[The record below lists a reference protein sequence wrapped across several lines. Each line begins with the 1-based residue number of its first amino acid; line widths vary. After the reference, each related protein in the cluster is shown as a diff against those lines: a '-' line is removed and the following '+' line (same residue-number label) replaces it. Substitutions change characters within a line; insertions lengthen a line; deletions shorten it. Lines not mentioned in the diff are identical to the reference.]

1 MTMPQSAPN
10 PTFFGR
16 WWPRR
21 SVRSLIRPDGER
33 LRDAL
38 AREERAGYRYVLYGW
53 LFALLVVSLYLLAT
67 IPLSRTVYY
76 LGIIL
81 IFAVVGL
88 TGEWIRRAWPRRAG
102 ISMGAIL
109 LVQISLLTAVLIV
122 PDPLIASQAPP
133 QIAFR
138 TANFLYLYAFVIGT
152 VLSYSPVLMLWAGFI
167 AVVDWSISFWI
178 VYRLP
183 DTVSRGRTSL
193 LDLPDLTLKER
204 LAIFLDPHYMSF
216 VIFRTQVLLLLLTSA
231 ILAFAVWR
239 SRRLVLRQMVAESAH
254 ANLARYFSPDIVDEL
269 AAGSYAIELEPRRE
283 CWRAVCRCRRV
294 HRVDREPG
302 ARAGNRSLAQF
313 PHPHVGHCV
322 PFWWHRRQVYRRRSN
337 GDLRNAAKA
346 RRRRRAP
353 VRLRLRDD
361 RRDRPLERKA
371 RAARCNAGARRDRHS
386 LRSGG
391 ARQCRWRAL
400 SRIHCHRRHRQCGQ
414 PSRTPDPRPRV
425 CRGGKPRGDRSIE
438 RGGWANRRA
447 AARFQFRRVGGITR
461 PCCGGR
467 GVGRLLAHFGRI
479 RPRSKPC
486 DAIVISG
493 QEPLAP
499 TLGQRHADQPPP
511 LPHRPDRGATPASC
525 SIEVQVA
532 ELPRDHVVEAAA
544 GSAKELTGPDC
555 DRL

>member
-178 VYRLP
+178 
-183 DTVSRGRTSL
+183 
-193 LDLPDLTLKER
+193 
-204 LAIFLDPHYMSF
+204 AI
-216 VIFRTQVLLLLLTSA
+216 
-231 ILAFAVWR
+231 
-239 SRRLVLRQMVAESAH
+239 
-254 ANLARYFSPDIVDEL
+254 
-269 AAGSYAIELEPRRE
+269 G
-283 CWRAVCRCRRV
+283 C
-294 HRVDREPG
+294 
-302 ARAGNRSLAQF
+302 
-313 PHPHVGHCV
+313 
-322 PFWWHRRQVYRRRSN
+322 
-337 GDLRNAAKA
+337 
-346 RRRRRAP
+346 
-353 VRLRLRDD
+353 
-361 RRDRPLERKA
+361 
-371 RAARCNAGARRDRHS
+371 
-386 LRSGG
+386 
-391 ARQCRWRAL
+391 
-400 SRIHCHRRHRQCGQ
+400 
-414 PSRTPDPRPRV
+414 RTP
-425 CRGGKPRGDRSIE
+425 S
-438 RGGWANRRA
+438 RA
-447 AARFQFRRVGGITR
+447 AA
-461 PCCGGR
+461 
-467 GVGRLLAHFGRI
+467 LAF
-479 RPRSKPC
+479 STC
-486 DAIVISG
+486 
-493 QEPLAP
+493 P
-499 TLGQRHADQPPP
+499 TL
-511 LPHRPDRGATPASC
+511 L
-525 SIEVQVA
+525 
-532 ELPRDHVVEAAA
+532 
-544 GSAKELTGPDC
+544 
-555 DRL
+555 

>member
-1 MTMPQSAPN
+1 MTMPLSAPN
-10 PTFFGR
+10 PIFFER

-21 SVRSLIRPDGER
+21 RVRPLIRPDGER

-38 AREERAGYRYVLYGW
+38 AREERVGYRYVLYGW

-67 IPLSRTVYY
+67 IPLSRTIYY

-81 IFAVVGL
+81 VFAAVGL
-88 TGEWIRRAWPRRAG
+88 AGEWIRQAWPRRAG

-122 PDPLIASQAPP
+122 PDPLIANQAPP

-152 VLSYSPVLMLWAGFI
+152 VLSYSPVLMLWAGLI
-167 AVVDWSISFWI
+167 AAVDWSISFWI

-193 LDLPDLTLKER
+193 LNLPDLTLKER

-254 ANLARYFSPDIVDEL
+254 ANLARYFSPDIVGEL
-269 AAGSYAIELEPRRE
+269 AAGSYAIDSS
-283 CWRAVCRCRRV
+283 RAENVGV
-294 HRVDREPG
+294 LFVDVVGFTALTENLAPE
-302 ARAGNRSLAQF
+302 RAIALLRSF
-313 PHPHVGHCV
+313 HTRMSDTVFRFGGTV
-322 PFWWHRRQVYRRRSN
+322 DKYIGDEVN
-337 GDLRNAAKA
+337 GDLRYAAKA

-371 RAARCNAGARRDRHS
+371 RAARCRAGARRDRHS

-391 ARQCRWRAL
+391 ARQCRRRAL

-425 CRGGKPRGDRSIE
+425 RRGGKPRGDRSI
-438 RGGWANRRA
+438 
-447 AARFQFRRVGGITR
+447 
-461 PCCGGR
+461 
-467 GVGRLLAHFGRI
+467 
-479 RPRSKPC
+479 
-486 DAIVISG
+486 
-493 QEPLAP
+493 
-499 TLGQRHADQPPP
+499 
-511 LPHRPDRGATPASC
+511 
-525 SIEVQVA
+525 
-532 ELPRDHVVEAAA
+532 
-544 GSAKELTGPDC
+544 
-555 DRL
+555 

>member
-167 AVVDWSISFWI
+167 GVVDWSISFWI

-269 AAGSYAIELEPRRE
+269 AAGSYAIESS
-283 CWRAVCRCRRV
+283 RA
-294 HRVDREPG
+294 E
-302 ARAGNRSLAQF
+302 N
-313 PHPHVGHCV
+313 VGV
-322 PFWWHRRQVYRRRSN
+322 
-337 GDLRNAAKA
+337 LL
-346 RRRRRAP
+346 AP

-361 RRDRPLERKA
+361 RRNRPLERKA
-371 RAARCNAGARRDRHS
+371 RAPRCRAGARRDRHS

-414 PSRTPDPRPRV
+414 PSRTPNPRPRV